1 MANQLTQEE
10 INAINNYSK
19 EIKTIESYVDA
30 VRQMPG
36 MYAGGTMARGYLSM
50 IREIYQNSIDQVIL
64 QESPANWVYLYYNEI
79 THECRVNDNGLGL
92 PFGDIVRIL
101 TTPNTSKNYEKKK
114 GVFSNG
120 RHGQGGKVTNALSSR
135 LIAESYRYD
144 GKAVRFE
151 TKEGYPIKT
160 KNGNPYNI
168 PNPKKFQGTK
178 ITFWPSDVLGDI
190 DLSWTTVYKLA
201 KQILVRTPIGS
212 VVDFEGVDSA
222 GIVHKEHIVNKDGII
237 GDLIEHCTNPI
248 CKPITVYA
256 NNGDMKL
263 EAAFVFDG
271 GGKDEG
277 PSSSETVISFCNF
290 TPCQIGDHTSG
301 TLDGICKWFT
311 KYMNTIYLSNNPGP
325 KKAAGNKKQKTLS
338 IINSDIKT
346 GLVLSI
352 NAAVLEPIF
361 IGQAKEQL
369 ANPEMNPFCAS
380 AVSEALNE
388 WSKQNPQD
396 LAKLCKYFKDIGEL
410 RLKESG
416 EKAKIV
422 NKYTANVLTGY
433 PSKYAKPLKKK
444 KEFIIVEGDSAAGT
458 VKKGRDVNTQGI
470 YPIRGKISNAFR
482 SSKTSI
488 LGNEEVQGIIKII
501 TGQDASHYNKHFD
514 PQLDIEWEKIILM
527 SDGDV
532 DGAHIAS
539 LLLRLFLLYMPQIIQ
554 AGKLYK
560 AVPPLYSIPV
570 GKKEEYFTANI
581 DFVRYIQKLFV
592 KNNDFKHMN
601 KTPVTSKEATVFFM
615 RNEDYIYHLERTANT
630 FGVNPHLLEFALFEY
645 YNKTSN
651 SVIKK
656 KLVKEY
662 RFMTYEKKYNVYAY
676 TGIIGEANDLPMSEN
691 LIKQCKPIL
700 DMIEKNNEL
709 YYLVNGKV
717 ASIYTIMKL
726 FEKLQP
732 SHLQRYKGLGEMDAN
747 QLAESTLL
755 PGGQTIQMLGDG
767 NKKIEVTG
775 NRTLIR
781 YTIEDVKEEIAI
793 IRNYESDFSQLFK
806 FVGNVSR
813 QDLLD

>member
-64 QESPANWVYLYYNEI
+64 QESPANWVYLYYNET
-79 THECRVNDNGLGL
+79 THECRVHDNGLGL

-222 GIVHKEHIVNKDGII
+222 GVVHKEHIVNKDGII

-482 SSKTSI
+482 SSRASI

-501 TGQDASHYNKHFD
+501 TGQDAAHYNKHFD
-514 PQLDIEWEKIILM
+514 PIKDVEWEKII
-527 SDGDV
+527 
-532 DGAHIAS
+532 
-539 LLLRLFLLYMPQIIQ
+539 
-554 AGKLYK
+554 
-560 AVPPLYSIPV
+560 
-570 GKKEEYFTANI
+570 
-581 DFVRYIQKLFV
+581 
-592 KNNDFKHMN
+592 
-601 KTPVTSKEATVFFM
+601 FM
-615 RNEDYIYHLERTANT
+615 ADT
-630 FGVNPHLLEFALFEY
+630 FGVQ
-645 YNKTSN
+645 K
-651 SVIKK
+651 
-656 KLVKEY
+656 
-662 RFMTYEKKYNVYAY
+662 
-676 TGIIGEANDLPMSEN
+676 
-691 LIKQCKPIL
+691 C
-700 DMIEKNNEL
+700 
-709 YYLVNGKV
+709 
-717 ASIYTIMKL
+717 
-726 FEKLQP
+726 
-732 SHLQRYKGLGEMDAN
+732 
-747 QLAESTLL
+747 
-755 PGGQTIQMLGDG
+755 
-767 NKKIEVTG
+767 
-775 NRTLIR
+775 
-781 YTIEDVKEEIAI
+781 
-793 IRNYESDFSQLFK
+793 FSQNHACRLI
-806 FVGNVSR
+806 
-813 QDLLD
+813 